1 MHKTQ
6 REYMHQKKK
15 KILAFD
21 TNGCVTKIQS
31 VTEFENHTQN
41 ATSIHVQ
48 KKNACNDTNR
58 FAAKN
63 RSITKSENEKSK
75 KCVILTMR

>member
-48 KKNACNDTNR
+48 KKMHAMIRIDLQLKIVRLPKVKT
-58 FAAKN
+58 KN
-63 RSITKSENEKSK
+63 PKN
-75 KCVILTMR
+75 V

>member
-48 KKNACNDTNR
+48 KK
-58 FAAKN
+58 
-63 RSITKSENEKSK
+63 
-75 KCVILTMR
+75 KCMQ